1 MTLKTTGILLFLL
14 CAMNVGYLHAQ
25 EQKTW
30 FLADENILQAAA
42 KSTAPEVRNKIN
54 SLIQAADSVLD
65 KGPYSVTFQKTKMA
79 PSNDPHDYISQA
91 PYWWADPA
99 KADGKPY
106 IRKDGKRNPEIYLLH
121 DRSQLGEMSSTV
133 KKLALAYYYSKDQ
146 KYALR
151 AQILLKTW
159 FIDPATR
166 MNPNLNFGQYVPGLN
181 DGRGIGI
188 IETVGLINIPDAV
201 TLLAGSKIDPAVIA
215 GVKKWFV
222 NYTDWLLNS
231 ENGKSEQSQTNNH
244 GTNYDLQVADF
255 AMFTGNNNLA
265 KQVINTITIPRI
277 DVQFTPEG
285 AQPLELARTKS
296 WDYTNMNLDAWCKLA
311 VLSERLGIDLW
322 QRKGKDGRGIK
333 AAVKWLIPF
342 ASREKPWT
350 TEQIGPFEYGN
361 MRFIMRKSS
370 VQYKELDF
378 SGVFKRYPKEIT
390 LE

>member
-1 MTLKTTGILLFLL
+1 
-14 CAMNVGYLHAQ
+14 
-25 EQKTW
+25 
-30 FLADENILQAAA
+30 
-42 KSTAPEVRNKIN
+42 
-54 SLIQAADSVLD
+54 
-65 KGPYSVTFQKTKMA
+65 MA

-91 PYWWADPA
+91 PYWWADPE

-133 KKLALAYYYSKDQ
+133 KKLALAYYYSKNQ

-201 TLLAGSKIDPAVIA
+201 TLLAGSKIDPEVIA

-231 ENGKSEQSQTNNH
+231 ENGKSEHSQTNNH

-322 QRKGKDGRGIK
+322 QRKGKDGRGIE

-342 ASREKPWT
+342 ASGEKPWT